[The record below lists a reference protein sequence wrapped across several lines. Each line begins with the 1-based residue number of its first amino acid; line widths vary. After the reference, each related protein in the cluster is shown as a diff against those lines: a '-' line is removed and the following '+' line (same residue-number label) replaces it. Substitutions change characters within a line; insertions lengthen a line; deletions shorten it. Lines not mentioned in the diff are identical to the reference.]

1 LTTQIKENTG
11 DQTVLLLGRCHE
23 LPERERQRE
32 GEGERERN
40 CLNRHWS
47 LCSLMQ
53 KWTSANA
60 D

>member
-1 LTTQIKENTG
+1 M
-11 DQTVLLLGRCHE
+11 LLLGRCHE

-32 GEGERERN
+32 GGRERERKT
-40 CLNRHWS
+40 LFEQA
-47 LCSLMQ
+47 LEFVCSLMQ